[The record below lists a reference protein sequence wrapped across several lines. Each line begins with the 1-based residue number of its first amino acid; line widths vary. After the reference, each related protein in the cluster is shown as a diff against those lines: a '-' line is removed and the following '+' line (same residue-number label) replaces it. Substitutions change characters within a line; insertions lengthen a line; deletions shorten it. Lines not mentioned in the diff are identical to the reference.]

1 MLKRKAVILY
11 EVNDHVAEE
20 GRDMSQLDQCIPGR
34 ACLHV
39 CDYLGGCP
47 TEDLQDLEYYSKEAE
62 KKIYKSISKLEI
74 KSKERTK

>member
-20 GRDMSQLDQCIPGR
+20 VDQCIPGR

-47 TEDLQDLEYYSKEAE
+47 TEDLQDLEYYSQGSGEENIQKYLKIRNKE
-62 KKIYKSISKLEI
+62 
-74 KSKERTK
+74 